1 MKKPDKRDF
10 EMFKPK
16 KLTELYSVEEIKKI
30 KEMDNET
37 LIRNEINRL
46 EELKKLDFLH
56 EKGID
61 IIACDKSLFCV
72 KYRTNT
78 IKRNYFVDG
87 IQRIN
92 GPGVYLNFECN
103 EECPLFKH
111 YGINCMFIDDRH
123 KMIEEIKA
131 AIENQN
137 DLFLKNIIDREITF
151 LRSVQDEQNN

>member
-56 EKGID
+56 NKGID

-72 KYRTNT
+72 KYRINT
-78 IKRNYFVDG
+78 TKRTYYQKGVD
-87 IQRIN
+87 RID
-92 GPGVYLNFECN
+92 GPGIYLNFECN
-103 EECPLFKH
+103 KECPLFKH
-111 YGINCMFIDDRH
+111 YKISCMFMDDRH
-123 KMIEEIKA
+123 KMTEEIKT
-131 AIENQN
+131 AIENKN

-151 LRSVQDEQNN
+151 LRSILNE